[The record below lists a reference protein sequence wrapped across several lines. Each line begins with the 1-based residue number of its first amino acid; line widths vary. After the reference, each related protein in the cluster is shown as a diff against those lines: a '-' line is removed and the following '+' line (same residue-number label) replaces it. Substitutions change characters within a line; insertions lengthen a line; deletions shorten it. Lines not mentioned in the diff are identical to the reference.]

1 MAQPTDAELVE
12 RVRGGDREAY
22 GTLVSRYQGHVYGL
36 AYSLVDDWAEAQ
48 DIAQDAFVRAYLNL
62 DQLQDPA
69 RFAAW
74 LRRVAFSISMNWL
87 KSFRPELFRQLDGQV
102 DLEVLGVPD
111 FEPGPPESLERMEL
125 AEAVRRAVDSLPTR
139 YRLPLTLFHLD
150 GLSYERVAIFLDI
163 PLGTAKSLI
172 HRAREKLR
180 FALAPYVREE
190 VAPMVQEVF
199 NEHKLPNEFPRKV
212 MEGIVY
218 QAGLPT
224 AYARAL
230 DHAGIPLDFAQFAAM
245 TGWAF
250 SFGYKRDDISPA
262 FLAIRG
268 NPQEDGPYEVFGSL
282 TDWLGFEYESAP
294 TEDRAKLWA
303 FVQRH
308 VDAGDAILSEH
319 LDGGLICGYREADG
333 NRQVYFDGQPMVD
346 WVDLDSLQPFEVCVL
361 VRKHDPVPARELH
374 LRALARAVMF
384 GLAHTWNGVPQGL
397 AALEAY
403 AADVADASY
412 DFAETGEWFCW
423 ATFNRLDARKC
434 AAAWLEQAAQVLDE
448 VELSKAATCYRRA
461 YESYAQYRKAVGAG
475 EPQESSLQQRM
486 RTSAKA
492 EQVSAILRQGIEHER
507 AGLEAMAA
515 ALGKLGR

>member
-1 MAQPTDAELVE
+1 VAQPTDAELVE
-12 RVRGGDREAY
+12 RVRSGDREAY
-22 GTLVSRYQGHVYGL
+22 GILVSRYQGHVYGL

-48 DIAQDAFVRAYLNL
+48 DIAQDALIRAYLNL
-62 DQLQDPA
+62 EQLQDPA

-87 KSFRPELFRQLDGQV
+87 KSFRPELFRRLDGQV
-102 DLEVLGVPD
+102 DLEVLEVPD
-111 FEPGPPESLERMEL
+111 FEPGPPESLERAEL
-125 AEAVRRAVDSLPTR
+125 AEAVRRAVDSLPAR
-139 YRLPLTLFHLD
+139 YRLPLTMFHLD
-150 GLSYERVAIFLDI
+150 GLSYERVASFLDI

-180 FALAPYVREE
+180 LTLAPYAREE

-199 NEHKLPNEFPRKV
+199 NEHRLPNEFPRKV

-250 SFGYKRDDISPA
+250 SFGYTRDDISPA
-262 FLAIRG
+262 FLAVRG

-282 TDWLGFEYESAP
+282 TGWLGFEYESAP
-294 TEDRAKLWA
+294 TQDRDKLWA
-303 FVQRH
+303 FVQKH
-308 VDAGDAILSEH
+308 VDAGDAVLSEH

-333 NRQVYFDGQPMVD
+333 KRQVYFDGQPIMD
-346 WVDLDSLQPFEVCVL
+346 WIDLDSIQPFEVCVL
-361 VRKHDPVPARELH
+361 VRKRDPLPERELH
-374 LRALARAVMF
+374 LRALERAVRL
-384 GLAHTWNGVPQGL
+384 GSAHTWNGVPQGL

-403 AADVADASY
+403 AADVADSSH
-412 DFAETGEWFCW
+412 DFARTGEWFCW
-423 ATFNRLDARKC
+423 ATFNRLDGRKC
-434 AAAWLEQAAQVLDE
+434 AAAWLEQAAQILGE
-448 VELSKAATCYRRA
+448 PKLSKAATCYHLA

-475 EPQESSLQQRM
+475 EPQESSLQERV
-486 RTSAKA
+486 RTPAKA
-492 EQVSAILRQGIEHER
+492 AQVSAILRQGIEHER

-515 ALGKLGR
+515 ALERLGR